1 MSYDTITL
9 TREEFETLLT
19 HSVQLEAVMATF
31 LTKEE
36 QDLVNDCLEMA
47 GEKRIEIDNKPLTLE
62 DVLAEYEALKEQLK
76 EKGYC

>member
-9 TREEFETLLT
+9 TRKEFETLLT

-36 QDLVNDCLEMA
+36 QDLVNDCLEMS
-47 GEKRIEIDNKPLTLE
+47 GEKRIEIDDTPLTAE
-62 DVLAEYEALKEQLK
+62 EVLAEYEELRERLR

>member
-1 MSYDTITL
+1 MYDTITL

-47 GEKRIEIDNKPLTLE
+47 GEKRIEIDYKPLL
-62 DVLAEYEALKEQLK
+62 
-76 EKGYC
+76 

>member
-47 GEKRIEIDNKPLTLE
+47 GEKRIEIDDKPLTLE
-62 DVLAEYEALKEQLK
+62 EVLAEYEALRERLK

>member
-1 MSYDTITL
+1 MNYDTITL

-31 LTKEE
+31 LTKEQ

-62 DVLAEYEALKEQLK
+62 DVLAEYEALREKLK